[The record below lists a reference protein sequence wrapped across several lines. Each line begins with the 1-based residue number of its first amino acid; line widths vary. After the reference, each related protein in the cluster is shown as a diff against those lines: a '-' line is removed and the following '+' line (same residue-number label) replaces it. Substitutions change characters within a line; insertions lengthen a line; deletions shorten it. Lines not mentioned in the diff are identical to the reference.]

1 MFRSTLC
8 LSICLCATMS
18 RASAQDT
25 FSGTYVLKGST
36 DRVVLQD
43 ARNGTVSGTMFT
55 KTKVGNQDIR
65 IRVRGVYMMTRAR
78 GQNDWL
84 LTICGKGGSQAA
96 DMVICMAAYSDGPQK
111 KTLHSAVARAQ
122 TTDQN
127 GTQGSKEESA
137 KEHQVW
143 VRQ

>member
-1 MFRSTLC
+1 MFKSL
-8 LSICLCATMS
+8 LCASVVLCAAMS
-18 RASAQDT
+18 DVSAQDS
-25 FSGTYVLKGST
+25 FSGTYQLRGTT
-36 DRVVLQD
+36 DRLVLQD

-65 IRVRGVYMMTRAR
+65 IRVSGVYMMTRAK

-84 LTICGKGGSQAA
+84 LTICGKGGTNAA
-96 DMVICMAAYSDGPQK
+96 DMVVCMAAYSDGPQK
-111 KTLHSAVARAQ
+111 NTLYSSIARAQ

-143 VRQ
+143 QRL